1 MNDTQILSVREIS
14 AGYGK
19 KTVISNVSFSADE
32 HSVVGLLGANGCG
45 KTTLLK
51 AVCGIIPYSGTIEIC
66 GQKTNKLNARQLAR
80 LCSYIPQRSGISID
94 ISALDV
100 VLMGFNP
107 ELKILES
114 PNSAMRD
121 RAMEMLS
128 LVGLDSRADENY
140 SQFSE
145 GQKQLCILA
154 RSMVRECRLMLM
166 DEPESALDFGGRY
179 LMLDA
184 VKNITDKRSCS
195 ALVTLHDPQLAL
207 NICTKILLMKNGSI
221 VSEIAPC
228 KNSISEIEKQL
239 SEIYGPL
246 SVHKCTGRN
255 GKSQFV
261 LVKE

>member
-1 MNDTQILSVREIS
+1 MSETILSAYEIS

-19 KTVISNVSFSADE
+19 KNIISNTSFIVNE

-51 AVCGIIPYSGTIEIC
+51 AVCGIIQGSGKIEIC
-66 GQKTNKLNARQLAR
+66 GQNINSLSTKQLAR

-107 ELKILES
+107 ELKLLEA
-114 PNSAMRD
+114 PNSEMCEKARK
-121 RAMEMLS
+121 MLS
-128 LVGLDSRADENY
+128 FVGLDGRADENY

-179 LMLDA
+179 RMLDA
-184 VKNITDKRSCS
+184 VKNVTVQRPCA

-207 NICTKILLMKNGSI
+207 NICTKILLMKDGEV
-221 VSEIAPC
+221 VSEIEPER
-228 KNSISEIEKQL
+228 NSISEVENQL
-239 SEIYGPL
+239 SEIYGQL
-246 SVHKCTGRN
+246 SVHKITGKN
-255 GKSQFV
+255 AKSQFV

>member
-1 MNDTQILSVREIS
+1 MSEIILSVSEIS

-19 KTVISNVSFSADE
+19 KNIISNVSFSVDE

-51 AVCGIIPYSGTIEIC
+51 AVCGIIQSSGKIEIC
-66 GQKTNKLNARQLAR
+66 GQNTNNLNERQLAR

-107 ELKILES
+107 ELKLLES
-114 PNSAMRD
+114 PNSEMREKA
-121 RAMEMLS
+121 REMLS
-128 LVGLDSRADENY
+128 LVGLSERTDENY

-154 RSMVRECRLMLM
+154 RSMVRACRLMLM

-179 LMLDA
+179 CMLEA
-184 VKNITDKRSCS
+184 VKNITVQNPCA
-195 ALVTLHDPQLAL
+195 ALITLHDPQLAL
-207 NICTKILLMKNGSI
+207 NVCTKILLMKDG
-221 VSEIAPC
+221 
-228 KNSISEIEKQL
+228 KLISEIEPERNSLSEIENQL
-239 SEIYGPL
+239 SEIYGEL
-246 SVHKCTGRN
+246 SVHKCTGKN
-255 GKSQFV
+255 GKSQYV

>member
-1 MNDTQILSVREIS
+1 MNKGKILSACGVS

-19 KTVISNVSFSADE
+19 NNILHDISFSVGE
-32 HSVVGLLGANGCG
+32 HEVVGLLGANGCG

-51 AVCGIIPYSGTIEIC
+51 SICRIIPYNGTVEIC
-66 GQKTNKLNARQLAR
+66 GQNLRQLSAKQLAR

-107 ELKILES
+107 ELRILET
-114 PNSAMRD
+114 PNAAMRE
-121 RAMEMLS
+121 RAMKMLS
-128 LVGLDSRADENY
+128 LVGLENRAQENY
-140 SQFSE
+140 SSFSE

-184 VKNITDKRSCS
+184 VKNVTVHHPCS

-207 NICTKILLMKNGSI
+207 NICTRILLVKNGEI
-221 VSEIAPC
+221 VSEIEP
-228 KNSISEIEKQL
+228 EINDL
-239 SEIYGPL
+239 SEMEERLAEVYGPL
-246 SVHKCTGRN
+246 SVHLCKGKN
-255 GKSQFV
+255 GKDQLV
-261 LVKE
+261 LIKE